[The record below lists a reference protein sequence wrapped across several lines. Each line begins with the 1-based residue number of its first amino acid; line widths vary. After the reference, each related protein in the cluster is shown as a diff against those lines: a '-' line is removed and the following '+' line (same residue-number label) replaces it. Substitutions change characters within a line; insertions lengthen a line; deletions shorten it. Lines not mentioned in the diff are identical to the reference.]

1 MLSELLCV
9 NSETINYLN
18 PSYKK
23 EVYPQGAVLVFPA
36 NTVNDFKL
44 NEASNYAFVESVD
57 KKEILIGEERIIY
70 RVHKGDYLGRIAK
83 EHKVHVFEIK
93 EWNNLK
99 SSKLDIGDK
108 LVIYVKKGEDKS
120 TKKVTASKNEY
131 IVQKGDTLWEIAQK
145 HEGLSVWK
153 IKALNNLE
161 TDNLKPGTKILIPIS

>member
-1 MLSELLCV
+1 
-9 NSETINYLN
+9 
-18 PSYKK
+18 
-23 EVYPQGAVLVFPA
+23 
-36 NTVNDFKL
+36 
-44 NEASNYAFVESVD
+44 
-57 KKEILIGEERIIY
+57 
-70 RVHKGDYLGRIAK
+70 
-83 EHKVHVFEIK
+83 VHVFEIK